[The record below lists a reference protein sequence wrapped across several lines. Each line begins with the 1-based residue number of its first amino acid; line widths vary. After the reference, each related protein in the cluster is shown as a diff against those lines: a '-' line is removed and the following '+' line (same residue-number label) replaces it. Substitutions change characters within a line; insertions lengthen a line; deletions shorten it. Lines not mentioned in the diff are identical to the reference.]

1 MVSPALTDVASATLV
16 RARVAQLTVIATGPT
31 DGLPSFDELAAA
43 LLLTV
48 PQVAAV
54 VGLVMWTWTLAPAAR
69 STPLAPPK
77 LRMPPDRVHVP
88 VVPAASIAQAS
99 PAFVGTVSLTLTPW
113 AVPAPVFVRVIV

>member
-1 MVSPALTDVASATLV
+1 M
-16 RARVAQLTVIATGPT
+16 
-31 DGLPSFDELAAA
+31 PSFVDVAAA

-48 PQVAAV
+48 PHEADV
-54 VGLVMWTWTLAPAAR
+54 VGLVMWTWTLAPEAR

-88 VVPAASIAQAS
+88 VVPAASIAQLR

>member
-31 DGLPSFDELAAA
+31 DGLPSFVEVAAA

-48 PQVAAV
+48 PHEAEV

-69 STPLAPPK
+69 STAPK
-77 LRMPPDRVHVP
+77 LRMPPDRVHAP
-88 VVPAASIAQAS
+88 VVPAASIAQLR
-99 PAFVGTVSLTLTPW
+99 PAFVGTVSLTVTPR
-113 AVPAPVFVRVIV
+113 AVPAPVFVSVMT